1 MKKFISILSLL
12 LCVVSCSKKDQGPK
26 QPMSVPVAVGKVVQK
41 DVPVQIK
48 AVGTVE
54 ALSSVLI
61 KPQVAGVITN
71 IAFKEGQLVNKGD
84 LLATIDS
91 RPFESE
97 LAQAKANLNKDLA
110 QSKNARELAARY
122 ENLVKKDYVTKEQYD
137 QVRTNA
143 EAFEASA
150 EADRA
155 AVQNVQLQLNYC
167 TIRSPLAGRTGKIMV
182 HAGNVVKANETDIV
196 QIHQVDPI
204 YVRFSVPEENLSE
217 IAKYQASKK
226 LPVNAMEKSGEN
238 KATGSLAFIDN
249 QVDVNTGTITLKG
262 EFNNSKGILWPGEFV
277 DITLTLTTRPQAVV
291 VPSAAVESGQ
301 QGPFVFVVKPDMT
314 AELRTV
320 QVGDTIG
327 NETVVEKGLQPGE
340 TVVTDGQ
347 LRLLPG
353 AKVEIKNLEKTTNI
367 RGAGLR
373 ARQFAMICGQGRP
386 QLPVKGTTL

>member
-1 MKKFISILSLL
+1 MKKFISILTLL
-12 LCVVSCSKKDQGPK
+12 LFVVSCSKKDQGPK
-26 QPMSVPVAVGKVVQK
+26 QPMSVPVAVGKVTQK

-54 ALSSVLI
+54 AQSSVLL
-61 KPQVAGVITN
+61 KPQVGGVITK
-71 IAFKEGQLVNKGD
+71 IAFQEGQLVKKGD
-84 LLATIDS
+84 LLATIDA
-91 RPFESE
+91 RPFEAT
-97 LAQAKANLNKDLA
+97 LAQAEANLNKDLA
-110 QSKNARELAARY
+110 QAKTARELAARY
-122 ENLVKKDYVTKEQYD
+122 ESLVKKDYVTKEQYE

-143 EAFEASA
+143 EALEASA

-155 AVQNVQLQLNYC
+155 AVQNAKLQVNYC
-167 TIRSPLAGRTGKIMV
+167 TIRSPISGRTGKILV

-196 QIHQVDPI
+196 QIHQIDPI
-204 YVRFSVPEENLSE
+204 YVRFAVPEENLSD
-217 IAKYQASKK
+217 INRYQVSKK
-226 LPVNAMEKSGEN
+226 LSVVAGEKSGQN
-238 KATGSLAFIDN
+238 RATGALTFIDN

-262 EFNNSKGILWPGEFV
+262 EFSNQKGILWPGEFV
-277 DITLTLTTRPQAVV
+277 DVTLILTTRPQAVV

-327 NETVVEKGLQPGE
+327 NETVVEKGLNPGE

-353 AKVEIKNLEKTTNI
+353 AKVEIKNLEK
-367 RGAGLR
+367 A
-373 ARQFAMICGQGRP
+373 AAS
-386 QLPVKGTTL
+386 

>member
-12 LCVVSCSKKDQGPK
+12 LFIVSCSKKDQGPK
-26 QPMSVPVAVGKVVQK
+26 QPMSIPVAVGKVTQK
-41 DVPVQIK
+41 DVPVEIK

-54 ALSSVLI
+54 AQSSVLI

-71 IAFKEGQLVNKGD
+71 IAFKEGQSVNKGD
-84 LLATIDS
+84 LLATIDP
-91 RPFESE
+91 RPFQAA
-97 LAQAKANLNKDLA
+97 LAQAQANLNKDLA
-110 QSKNARELAARY
+110 QAKTARETANRY
-122 ENLVKKDYVTKEQYD
+122 ENLVKKDYVTKEQYE

-143 EAFEASA
+143 EAFEASS

-155 AVQNVQLQLNYC
+155 AVENAKLQLNYC
-167 TIRSPLAGRTGKIMV
+167 TIRSPIAGRTGKILV

-204 YVRFSVPEENLSE
+204 YVRFAVPEENLSA
-217 IAKYQASKK
+217 IRKYQASKK
-226 LPVNAMEKSGEN
+226 LSVDAIEKSGES
-238 KATGSLAFIDN
+238 KVTGVLAFIDN

-262 EFNNSKGILWPGEFV
+262 EFQNPKGILWPGEFV
-277 DITLTLTTRPQAVV
+277 DVTVTLTTRPRAVV

-327 NETVVEKGLQPGE
+327 TETVVEKGLNPGE

-353 AKVEIKNLEKTTNI
+353 AKVEVKNLGKS
-367 RGAGLR
+367 A
-373 ARQFAMICGQGRP
+373 AS
-386 QLPVKGTTL
+386 

>member
-12 LCVVSCSKKDQGPK
+12 LFVVSCSKKDQGPK

-277 DITLTLTTRPQAVV
+277 DVTLTLTTRPQAVV

-353 AKVEIKNLEKTTNI
+353 AKVEVKNLEKTVNI
-367 RGAGLR
+367 RGRASVPASCNDLR
-373 ARQFAMICGQGRP
+373 AGRP

>member
-1 MKKFISILSLL
+1 MRKWNLFLL
-12 LCVVSCSKKDQGPK
+12 LLLVIVSCSKKDQGPK

-54 ALSSVLI
+54 AQSSVLL
-61 KPQVAGVITN
+61 KPQVGGVITN
-71 IAFKEGQLVNKGD
+71 IAFQEGQLVKKGD
-84 LLATIDS
+84 LLVTIDA
-91 RPFESE
+91 RPFEAA
-97 LAQAKANLNKDLA
+97 LAQAEANLNKEIA
-110 QSKNARELAARY
+110 QAKTARELAARY
-122 ENLVKKDYVTKEQYD
+122 ESLVKKDYVTKEQYD

-143 EAFEASA
+143 EALEASA

-155 AVQNVQLQLNYC
+155 AVQNAKLQVNYC
-167 TIRSPLAGRTGKIMV
+167 AIRSPISGRTGKIMV

-196 QIHQVDPI
+196 QIHQIDPI
-204 YVRFSVPEENLSE
+204 YVRFAVPEENLSD
-217 IAKYQASKK
+217 INRYQASKK
-226 LPVNAMEKSGEN
+226 LSVVAGEKSGQN
-238 KATGSLAFIDN
+238 KATGALTFIDN

-262 EFNNSKGILWPGEFV
+262 EFNNPKGILWPGEFV
-277 DITLTLTTRPQAVV
+277 DVTLILTTRPQAIV

-320 QVGDTIG
+320 QVGETIG
-327 NETVVEKGLQPGE
+327 NDTVVEKGLNPGE

-353 AKVEIKNLEKTTNI
+353 AKVEIKNLEK
-367 RGAGLR
+367 A
-373 ARQFAMICGQGRP
+373 ASS
-386 QLPVKGTTL
+386 

>member
-1 MKKFISILSLL
+1 MKKFISIISLL
-12 LCVVSCSKKDQGPK
+12 LFVVSCSKKDQGPK

-61 KPQVAGVITN
+61 KPQVAGVVTT

-84 LLATIDS
+84 LLATIDA
-91 RPFESE
+91 RPFESA

-110 QSKNARELAARY
+110 QAKNARELAARY

-167 TIRSPLAGRTGKIMV
+167 TIRSPIAGRTGNIMV

-217 IAKYQASKK
+217 ITKYQASKK
-226 LPVNAMEKSGEN
+226 LPVNAREKSGEN
-238 KATGSLAFIDN
+238 RATGSLAFIDN

-277 DITLTLTTRPQAVV
+277 DVTLTLTTRPQAVV

-367 RGAGLR
+367 RGTGLR
-373 ARQFAMICGQGRP
+373 ARQLATICGQGRP
-386 QLPVKGTTL
+386 QFPFKGTPL

>member
-12 LCVVSCSKKDQGPK
+12 LFVVSCSKKDQGP
-26 QPMSVPVAVGKVVQK
+26 QAMSVPVTVGKVVQK

-48 AVGTVE
+48 AVGSVE
-54 ALSSVLI
+54 AQSSVLI

-71 IAFKEGQLVNKGD
+71 IAFKEGQSVNKGD
-84 LLATIDS
+84 LLATIDA
-91 RPFESE
+91 RPFEAA

-110 QSKNARELAARY
+110 QAKNARELAARY

-155 AVQNVQLQLNYC
+155 AVQNAQLLANYC
-167 TIRSPLAGRTGKIMV
+167 TIRSPIAGRTGKIMV

-204 YVRFSVPEENLSE
+204 YVRFAVPEENLSE
-217 IAKYQASKK
+217 IRKYQTSRK
-226 LPVNAMEKSGEN
+226 LLVNAIEKSGEN

-262 EFNNSKGILWPGEFV
+262 EFNNPKGILWPGEFV
-277 DITLTLTTRPQAVV
+277 DVVLTLTTRPRAVV

-327 NETVVEKGLQPGE
+327 TETVVEKGLNPGE

-353 AKVEIKNLEKTTNI
+353 AKVEVKNLEKT
-367 RGAGLR
+367 A
-373 ARQFAMICGQGRP
+373 AS
-386 QLPVKGTTL
+386 

>member
-12 LCVVSCSKKDQGPK
+12 LFVVSCSKKDQGPK
-26 QPMSVPVAVGKVVQK
+26 QPMSVPVAVGKVMQK

-84 LLATIDS
+84 LLATIDA

-110 QSKNARELAARY
+110 QAKNARELAARY

-167 TIRSPLAGRTGKIMV
+167 T
-182 HAGNVVKANETDIV
+182 
-196 QIHQVDPI
+196 DPFTARRP
-204 YVRFSVPEENLSE
+204 YRKNYGSCRKCCE
-217 IAKYQASKK
+217 SK
-226 LPVNAMEKSGEN
+226 
-238 KATGSLAFIDN
+238 
-249 QVDVNTGTITLKG
+249 
-262 EFNNSKGILWPGEFV
+262 
-277 DITLTLTTRPQAVV
+277 
-291 VPSAAVESGQ
+291 
-301 QGPFVFVVKPDMT
+301 
-314 AELRTV
+314 
-320 QVGDTIG
+320 
-327 NETVVEKGLQPGE
+327 
-340 TVVTDGQ
+340 
-347 LRLLPG
+347 
-353 AKVEIKNLEKTTNI
+353 
-367 RGAGLR
+367 
-373 ARQFAMICGQGRP
+373 
-386 QLPVKGTTL
+386 

>member
-12 LCVVSCSKKDQGPK
+12 LFVVSCSKKDQGPK

-84 LLATIDS
+84 LLATIDA
-91 RPFESE
+91 RPFESA

-110 QSKNARELAARY
+110 QAKNARELAARY

-167 TIRSPLAGRTGKIMV
+167 TIRSPIAGRTGNIMV

-217 IAKYQASKK
+217 ITKYQASKK
-226 LPVNAMEKSGEN
+226 LPVNAREKSGEN
-238 KATGSLAFIDN
+238 RATGSLAFIDN

-277 DITLTLTTRPQAVV
+277 DVTLTLTTRPKAVV

-314 AELRTV
+314 AELRSV

-353 AKVEIKNLEKTTNI
+353 AKVEIKNLEKTTNV

-373 ARQFAMICGQGRP
+373 SRQFATMRGQGRP

>member
-1 MKKFISILSLL
+1 MRKWNLFLL
-12 LCVVSCSKKDQGPK
+12 LLLVIVSCSKKDQGPK

-54 ALSSVLI
+54 AQSSVLL
-61 KPQVAGVITN
+61 KPQVGGVITN
-71 IAFKEGQLVNKGD
+71 IAFQEGQLVKKGD
-84 LLATIDS
+84 LLVTIDA
-91 RPFESE
+91 RPFEAA
-97 LAQAKANLNKDLA
+97 LAQAEANLNKEIA
-110 QSKNARELAARY
+110 QAKTARELAARY
-122 ENLVKKDYVTKEQYD
+122 ESLVKKDYVTKEQYD

-143 EAFEASA
+143 EALEASA

-155 AVQNVQLQLNYC
+155 AVQNAKLQVNYC
-167 TIRSPLAGRTGKIMV
+167 TIRSPISGRTGKIMV

-196 QIHQVDPI
+196 QIHQIDPI
-204 YVRFSVPEENLSE
+204 YVRFAVPEENLSD
-217 IAKYQASKK
+217 INRYQASKK
-226 LPVNAMEKSGEN
+226 LSVVAGEKSGQN
-238 KATGSLAFIDN
+238 KATGALTFIDN

-262 EFNNSKGILWPGEFV
+262 EFNNPKGILWPGEFV
-277 DITLTLTTRPQAVV
+277 DVTLILTTRPQAIV

-320 QVGDTIG
+320 QVGETIG
-327 NETVVEKGLQPGE
+327 NDTVVEKGLNPGE

-353 AKVEIKNLEKTTNI
+353 AKVEIKNLEK
-367 RGAGLR
+367 A
-373 ARQFAMICGQGRP
+373 ASS
-386 QLPVKGTTL
+386 

>member
-12 LCVVSCSKKDQGPK
+12 LFVVSCSKKDQGPK

-54 ALSSVLI
+54 AQSSVLI
-61 KPQVAGVITN
+61 KSQVAGVITN
-71 IAFKEGQLVNKGD
+71 IAFQEGQFVNKGD

-91 RPFESE
+91 RPFEAV
-97 LAQAKANLNKDLA
+97 LAQAEANLNKDVA
-110 QSKNARELAARY
+110 QAKNAREIASRY
-122 ENLVKKDYVTKEQYD
+122 ENLVKKDYVTKEQYE

-143 EAFEASA
+143 EALEASA

-155 AVQNVQLQLNYC
+155 AVQNAKLQVNYC
-167 TIRSPLAGRTGKIMV
+167 TIRSPIAGRTGKIMV

-204 YVRFSVPEENLSE
+204 YVRFAVPEENLSA
-217 IAKYQASKK
+217 ITKYQTSKK
-226 LPVNAMEKSGEN
+226 LPVDALEKSGEN
-238 KATGSLAFIDN
+238 KVTGTLAFIDN

-262 EFNNSKGILWPGEFV
+262 EFQNAKGILWPGEFV
-277 DITLTLTTRPQAVV
+277 DVTLTLTTRPRAVV

-327 NETVVEKGLQPGE
+327 TETVVEKGLNPGE

-353 AKVEIKNLEKTTNI
+353 AKVEVKNMEK
-367 RGAGLR
+367 A
-373 ARQFAMICGQGRP
+373 AAS
-386 QLPVKGTTL
+386 

>member
-12 LCVVSCSKKDQGPK
+12 LFVVSCSKKDQGPK

-41 DVPVQIK
+41 DVPVQVK
-48 AVGTVE
+48 AVGSVE
-54 ALSSVLI
+54 AQSSVLL
-61 KPQVAGVITN
+61 KPQVGGVITN
-71 IAFKEGQLVNKGD
+71 IAFKEGQFVNKGD
-84 LLATIDS
+84 LLLTIDA
-91 RPFESE
+91 RPFQAA
-97 LAQAKANLNKDLA
+97 LAQAEANLNKDVA
-110 QSKNARELAARY
+110 QAKNAREIASRY
-122 ENLVKKDYVTKEQYD
+122 ENLVKKDYVTKEQYE

-143 EAFEASA
+143 EAMEASA

-155 AVQNVQLQLNYC
+155 AVENAKLQVNYC
-167 TIRSPLAGRTGKIMV
+167 TIRSPITGRTGKILV

-204 YVRFSVPEENLSE
+204 YVRFAVPEENLSE
-217 IAKYQASKK
+217 IRKYQTSRK
-226 LPVNAMEKSGEN
+226 LIVTAAEKSGEN
-238 KATGSLAFIDN
+238 KATGSLSFIDN

-277 DITLTLTTRPQAVV
+277 DVTLTLTTRPGAIV

-327 NETVVEKGLQPGE
+327 TETVVEKGLNPGE

-353 AKVEIKNLEKTTNI
+353 AKVEIKNLEKT
-367 RGAGLR
+367 A
-373 ARQFAMICGQGRP
+373 AS
-386 QLPVKGTTL
+386 

>member
-1 MKKFISILSLL
+1 MKKFISIFLL
-12 LCVVSCSKKDQGPK
+12 MLFIVSCSKKDQGPK
-26 QPMSVPVAVGKVVQK
+26 PAMSVPVAVGKVVQK

-48 AVGTVE
+48 AVGSVE
-54 ALSSVLI
+54 AQSSVLI
-61 KPQVAGVITN
+61 KPQVGGVITN
-71 IAFKEGQLVNKGD
+71 IAFQEGQSVNKGD
-84 LLATIDS
+84 LLVAIDA
-91 RPFESE
+91 RPYQAV
-97 LAQAKANLNKDLA
+97 LAQAEANLNKDIA
-110 QSKNARELAARY
+110 QAKNAREIATRY
-122 ENLVKKDYVTKEQYD
+122 ENLVKKDYVTKEQYE

-143 EAFEASA
+143 EAMEASA

-155 AVQNVQLQLNYC
+155 AVQNAKLQVNYC
-167 TIRSPLAGRTGKIMV
+167 MIRSPITGRTGKILV

-204 YVRFSVPEENLSE
+204 YVRFAVPEGNLSE
-217 IAKYQASKK
+217 IRKYQAFKK
-226 LPVNAMEKSGEN
+226 LAVDALEKSGEN
-238 KATGSLAFIDN
+238 KVTGALAFIDN

-262 EFNNSKGILWPGEFV
+262 EFQNPKGILWPGEFV
-277 DITLTLTTRPQAVV
+277 DVTLTLTTRPRAVV

-327 NETVVEKGLQPGE
+327 TETVVEKGLNPGE

-353 AKVEIKNLEKTTNI
+353 SKVEIKNLEKT
-367 RGAGLR
+367 A
-373 ARQFAMICGQGRP
+373 AS
-386 QLPVKGTTL
+386 

>member
-12 LCVVSCSKKDQGPK
+12 LFIVSCSKKDQGPK

-41 DVPVQIK
+41 DVPVQVK

-54 ALSSVLI
+54 ALSSVLL
-61 KPQVAGVITN
+61 KPQVGGVITN
-71 IAFKEGQLVNKGD
+71 IAFKEGQFVNKGD
-84 LLATIDS
+84 LLLTIDA
-91 RPFESE
+91 RPYQAV
-97 LAQAKANLNKDLA
+97 LAQAQANLNKDLA
-110 QSKNARELAARY
+110 QAKTARETATRY
-122 ENLVKKDYVTKEQYD
+122 ENLVKKDYVTKEQYE
-137 QVRTNA
+137 QVRTTA
-143 EAFEASA
+143 EALEASS

-155 AVQNVQLQLNYC
+155 AVENAKLQVSYC
-167 TIRSPLAGRTGKIMV
+167 TIRSPIAGRTGKILV

-204 YVRFSVPEENLSE
+204 YVRFAVPEENLSS
-217 IAKYQASKK
+217 ITKYQAAKK
-226 LPVNAMEKSGEN
+226 LPVDALEKSGEN
-238 KATGSLAFIDN
+238 KVTGTLAFIDN

-262 EFNNSKGILWPGEFV
+262 EFQNTKGVLWPGEFV
-277 DITLTLTTRPQAVV
+277 DVTLTLTTRPRAVV

-327 NETVVEKGLQPGE
+327 TETVVEKGLNPGE

-353 AKVEIKNLEKTTNI
+353 AKVEVKNMGNTTNL
-367 RGAGLR
+367 RRAGLR
-373 ARQFAMICGQGRP
+373 ARQFAAICGQGRP
-386 QLPVKGTTL
+386 QLPTIGTVL